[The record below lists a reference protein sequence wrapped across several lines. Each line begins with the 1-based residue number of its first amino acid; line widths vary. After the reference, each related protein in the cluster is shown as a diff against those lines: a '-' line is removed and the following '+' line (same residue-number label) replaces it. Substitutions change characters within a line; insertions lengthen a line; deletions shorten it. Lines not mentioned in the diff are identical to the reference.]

1 MKTKKKHP
9 VLSKPKPLRYKAK
22 KLRQRRGIIIALIL
36 LIAIAGYFMWSKSSP
51 QSETPAGNSPMATE
65 PVNAEPPATPS
76 IEALNGV
83 DDDSIDNDSID
94 NDSVMENTTVDGE
107 LDLMSPDAILN
118 APLPDTDGLAKE
130 EIDRL
135 EDERQRMSEQ
145 EQSAAEQVTMNKKL
159 TDMKAEQIAL
169 LEEQIA
175 QLESNKGAATN
186 AQ

>member
-22 KLRQRRGIIIALIL
+22 KLRRRRGIIIALIL

-51 QSETPAGNSPMATE
+51 QSEIPAGNSPMATE

-83 DDDSIDNDSID
+83 DDDSIDNDS
-94 NDSVMENTTVDGE
+94 VMENTTVDGE
-107 LDLMSPDAILN
+107 SDMISPKAILN
-118 APLPDTDGLAKE
+118 APLPATDGLAKE

-159 TDMKAEQIAL
+159 TDMKAEQIEL
-169 LEEQIA
+169 LEQQIA
-175 QLESNKGAATN
+175 QLESNKGATN
-186 AQ
+186 RAQ